1 MKIKIGSSDWEDVI
15 LFEPPS
21 KTVILSDG
29 STWHLAR
36 SNDEILELDLYLTR
50 VIEKYAPWEIQDKK
64 KILAL
69 TKGKRTFPSY
79 KIKIAKDDDLK
90 YETFY
95 FYKFTYDQADYLKL
109 PEYLIEGKC
118 VQVVSSALRYFLADT
133 LFFDFLISKSSSEK
147 SVADVFRNMSAMK
160 KKWDAAGLKHENGK
174 MALSVEDSQNGG
186 ML

>member
-1 MKIKIGSSDWEDVI
+1 MKIKIGSKDRADVI

-21 KTVILSDG
+21 RTVILGDG

-50 VIEKYAPWEIQDKK
+50 VIEKYAPWEIQDEKK
-64 KILAL
+64 TLAL

-79 KIKIAKDDDLK
+79 KIETEKDDELK
-90 YETFY
+90 YEMFY

-118 VQVVSSALRYFLADT
+118 VQVVSTALRYFLSDT

-147 SVADVFRNMSAMK
+147 SVADVFSNMTAMK
-160 KKWDAAGLKHENGK
+160 KEWETQP
-174 MALSVEDSQNGG
+174 E
-186 ML
+186 

>member
-1 MKIKIGSSDWEDVI
+1 MKIKIGSKDWEDVI

-21 KTVILSDG
+21 RTVILSDG

-50 VIEKYAPWEIQDKK
+50 VIEKYAPWEIRDEKT
-64 KILAL
+64 LAL

-79 KIKIAKDDDLK
+79 KIEIAKDDDLK
-90 YETFY
+90 YEMFY

-118 VQVVSSALRYFLADT
+118 VQVVSTALRYFLADT

-147 SVADVFRNMSAMK
+147 SVSDVFRNMNTMK
-160 KKWDAAGLKHENGK
+160 KNWDTAILKHENRK
-174 MALSVEDSQNGG
+174 MVLSVENSQKGDV
-186 ML
+186 L